1 MENVDL
7 QRSPSDHGHIGLWG
21 LCIITI
27 LIIKV
32 KTCIIVWE
40 LSALSLVV
48 PWWFNFEPGF
58 SLVEVLQSFVV
69 KFLWVHQSH
78 KVVRQYHFYMHFE
91 QKQMHRPEAVHKLKN
106 WKCETIF
113 FDALFLRNLF
123 VDLMILFFLHQVV
136 GETCEARRR
145 LQTRL
150 NFWPQEEDKTRV
162 TQSRSTKG
170 LLKKKQAHF
179 RFDAW

>member
-1 MENVDL
+1 MDL
-7 QRSPSDHGHIGLWG
+7 QRSPSGHGHIGLWG

-58 SLVEVLQSFVV
+58 SLVEVLQTFVV

-78 KVVRQYHFYMHFE
+78 KVVCQYHFYIHFQ
-91 QKQMHRPEAVHKLKN
+91 QKQMQRPEQFTNLIKESVKIILDCSRN
-106 WKCETIF
+106 VGR
-113 FDALFLRNLF
+113 LFL
-123 VDLMILFFLHQVV
+123 DEMILFSLHQVV
-136 GETCEARRR
+136 AETCEARRR
-145 LQTRL
+145 LQTSL
-150 NFWPQEEDKTRV
+150 NFWQAQEDKTRV
-162 TQSRSTKG
+162 TQSRSTV
-170 LLKKKQAHF
+170 
-179 RFDAW
+179 